1 MKLATISRKAVIWSI
16 FKNHRKVFPHIRT
29 DYLQRQIESGNVIYD
44 KGVVL
49 ITQLYKRTVSLGNS
63 KFEKGT
69 HIIHQIVNSKQ
80 GNGNA
85 NKVLNKFI
93 KTLPKNTDCI
103 LTVRKSNRT
112 ARKFYRMNGFK
123 TIGSINW
130 SNNSIEGLIYN
141 FRKVAW

>member
-1 MKLATISRKAVIWSI
+1 MKLATITSKADIWSI
-16 FKNHRKVFPHIRT
+16 FKNHRKVFPHIRN

-69 HIIHQIVNSKQ
+69 HIIHQIVNSKH

-85 NKVLNKFI
+85 SKVLNKFI

-112 ARKFYRMNGFK
+112 ARKFYKKNGFK

-141 FRKVAW
+141 FRKVA